1 LIFQVYS
8 ILLTMEASFLTILE
22 EISKTYNISHNDLVK
37 KYSNQIKNISDEFE
51 DPEIHTRCKGKNK
64 NNKRC
69 SKTKK
74 EGSEYCSIHY
84 SQYKDKDTDFM
95 ASSEVEKKKSEGCI
109 LSNVI
114 ETTKKK
120 GILPEKI
127 KKISIDSIKY
137 YVNKNEWIYEM
148 DQETETIL
156 YDIPIG
162 KLFSGKLMRLNI
174 DETD

>member
-1 LIFQVYS
+1 METALLS
-8 ILLTMEASFLTILE
+8 ILED
-22 EISKTYNISHNDLVK
+22 ISKTYQLSHNDLVK
-37 KYSNQIKNISDEFE
+37 KYSNRIKTISDEFE
-51 DPEIHTRCKGKNK
+51 DPEIHSRCKGKNK

-84 SQYKDKDTDFM
+84 SQYKDKDCDFV
-95 ASSEVEKKKSEGCI
+95 SSSDVEKKKEDQCKLHNI
-109 LSNVI
+109 I

-127 KKISIDSIKY
+127 KKISIEQIKY

-156 YDIPIG
+156 DDIPIG
-162 KLFSGKLMRLNI
+162 KLFSGKLMRLKL
-174 DETD
+174 DENY